1 MTIKDYVHNRKIS
14 VKNLV
19 MITGLPESEVE
30 AILVGS
36 IDLRYCK
43 AKTACK
49 LAAALDVKPEWLI
62 NLEPIVQDMPSA
74 APSVARHLHP
84 YDDPE
89 SFKKFRKNI
98 IEVKNKLSPVK
109 FIESLLDE
117 RVVKREYEKG
127 NYANALFAI
136 GLADYIVDENQD
148 YRITRYD
155 GLRGEMM
162 LNPVFPFGETDSHI
176 DTNSYRDDAIQQLLK
191 FNFIETPET
200 IRIA

>member
-109 FIESLLDE
+109 FIE
-117 RVVKREYEKG
+117 
-127 NYANALFAI
+127 
-136 GLADYIVDENQD
+136 
-148 YRITRYD
+148 
-155 GLRGEMM
+155 
-162 LNPVFPFGETDSHI
+162 
-176 DTNSYRDDAIQQLLK
+176 
-191 FNFIETPET
+191 
-200 IRIA
+200 

>member
-1 MTIKDYVHNRKIS
+1 MTIKDYLLNRKIS

-19 MITGLPESEVE
+19 MITGLPESEVKD
-30 AILVGS
+30 ILVGS

-74 APSVARHLHP
+74 ASSVVRHLHP

-98 IEVKNKLSPVK
+98 IRKRKLCKRS
-109 FIESLLDE
+109 FCDWACRLYCGRES
-117 RVVKREYEKG
+117 
-127 NYANALFAI
+127 
-136 GLADYIVDENQD
+136 GLQD
-148 YRITRYD
+148 HKI
-155 GLRGEMM
+155 
-162 LNPVFPFGETDSHI
+162 
-176 DTNSYRDDAIQQLLK
+176 
-191 FNFIETPET
+191 
-200 IRIA
+200 